1 VRKLL
6 QAGLVVVVLWP
17 SDARALD
24 PGRAITQYRRD
35 HWHTKDGL
43 PQSSVEAI
51 AQSRDGYLW
60 FGTQEGVARF
70 DGVRFVVF
78 DKSNTPALR
87 ANRILSLL
95 ADRRGGVWMGTD
107 GGGMTRYDR
116 GTFTTFRAKEGL
128 PGDTVGCLAQ
138 DQEGN
143 VWIGTDRGLAR
154 FGAGGLKTYTTADG
168 LPAGPVGALLARRAG
183 GVWVGTDT
191 GLVSVEAGRPLSRV
205 PGTRGRVSA
214 LWEDADGTLWLGGN
228 GALTAVRPESSR
240 TYSPADGL
248 PAHSVQA
255 LRRDRDGSL
264 WIGTDGG
271 GLARFRDGR
280 FSIVSTKDG
289 LPTDMV
295 LQVFEDLE
303 GSLWIGMHD
312 GGLDRL
318 RDAKFVTFTTREG
331 LAGDDVWPVFQDR
344 EGSLWFGTSNAGL
357 SRLKGGV
364 FTTFTTRDGL
374 PSNAVQALAQDGSG
388 TLWVGTRGGG
398 LSRIDGGKVSAVA
411 PRGGLPGTAI
421 GALCADR
428 DGSLWIGTR
437 GFGVVRLRGGAFS
450 EVPGLEMVKDVAIHS
465 IHQDRR
471 GDVWIATNGRGL
483 LHIHE
488 GVVAALTTR
497 DGLASDIVNAVRE
510 GSDGSLW
517 IATFGG
523 GLGRLRGGRITSYTV
538 AQGLYDDAVFQVLED
553 GGRNLWMSCNKGI
566 SRVSI
571 AEMDAL
577 DRGAVASLHPVAYGT
592 ADGMKNRE
600 CNGANQP
607 AGIRA
612 ADGRL
617 WFPTIEGVVVVDPE
631 HLPTNRVAPPV
642 VLESLLVD
650 GAPLAARDRLELPP
664 GKESLEFQYT
674 ALSFAVPERVR
685 FRYKLEGLDRDWVE
699 AGARRVAYYTRIP
712 PGSYRFVARAAN
724 DDGVWNEAGA
734 ALSFRLR
741 PRFYQTPWFYAVM
754 AIGLGGLGVLA
765 YRVQV
770 GRAQAREETLV
781 RLVEKRTRQ
790 LEEANQALERL
801 SSLDGLTGIANR
813 RSFDQALE
821 LEWRRGARTGAP
833 LSLILMDVDS
843 FKAYNDA
850 YGHPGGDEA
859 LKRVATALAASL
871 GRAGDLVARYG
882 GEEFVALLPG
892 MAAPDAHV
900 VAERLRDLV
909 EGLGVR
915 HSASATARVL
925 TVSAGVATFF
935 PSEDSSASGL
945 LAAADKALYQA
956 KRSGRNRVVAAPV
969 VAGPP
974 AAG

>member
-1 VRKLL
+1 MRTLL
-6 QAGLVVVVLWP
+6 HAGLAFLVLWP
-17 SDARALD
+17 SEARALD
-24 PGRAITQYRRD
+24 PDRAITQYRRD

-70 DGVRFVVF
+70 DGIRFVVF
-78 DKSNTPALR
+78 DKSNTPAIR
-87 ANRILSLL
+87 GNRILSLL
-95 ADRRGGVWMGTD
+95 ADRRGGVWMGTE

-116 GTFTTFRAKEGL
+116 GAFTTFRAKEGL
-128 PGDTVGCLAQ
+128 PSDTVECLAQ
-138 DQEGN
+138 DQEGI

-154 FGAGGLKTYTTADG
+154 LGAGGLKTYTTADG
-168 LPAGPVGALLARRAG
+168 LPAGGVRALLARRGG
-183 GVWVGTDT
+183 GVWVGTDA
-191 GLVSVEAGRPLSRV
+191 GVVSAEADRPLSPV
-205 PGTRGRVSA
+205 EGSPAHVSA

-228 GALTAVRPESSR
+228 GVLTALRSRGSR
-240 TYSPADGL
+240 TYSSAEGL
-248 PAHSVQA
+248 PGHWVQA
-255 LRRDRDGSL
+255 IRRDRNGNL
-264 WIGTDGG
+264 WVGTDGG

-280 FSIVSTKDG
+280 FAVVSMKDG
-289 LPTDMV
+289 LPSDMV
-295 LQVFEDLE
+295 LRIFEDLE
-303 GSLWIGMHD
+303 GSLWVGMHD

-318 RDAKFVTFTTREG
+318 RDTKFLTFTTREG
-331 LAGDDVWPVFQDR
+331 LAGDDVWPVFEDR

-374 PSNAVQALAQDGSG
+374 PSNSVQALTQDASG

-398 LSRIDGGKVSAVA
+398 LSRIDGGRISAVK
-411 PRGGLPGTAI
+411 PRGGLPGSAI

-428 DGSLWIGTR
+428 DGSLWVGTR
-437 GFGVVRLRGGAFS
+437 GSGVVRLRDGVFA
-450 EVPGLEMVKDVAIHS
+450 EVPGVEFVKGVAIHS

-483 LHIHE
+483 LHLHD
-488 GVVAALTTR
+488 GAVAALTTR
-497 DGLASDIVNAVRE
+497 DGLASDIVNAVLE

-566 SRVSI
+566 SRVSV
-571 AEMDAL
+571 AELDAL
-577 DRGAVASLHPVAYGT
+577 DRGAVASLHPVVYGT
-592 ADGMKNRE
+592 ADGMRNRE

-617 WFPTIEGVVVVDPE
+617 WFPTIEGVVAIDAE

-712 PGSYRFVARAAN
+712 PGSYRFVASAAN
-724 DDGVWNEAGA
+724 DDGVWNEAGVS
-734 ALSFRLR
+734 LSFRLR
-741 PRFYQTPWFYAVM
+741 PRFYQTRWFYALL
-754 AIGLGGLGVLA
+754 ACGLGTVGVLA
-765 YRVQV
+765 SRLQA
-770 GRAQAREETLV
+770 GRARAREEKLV

-801 SSLDGLTGIANR
+801 SSLDGLTGIPNR
-813 RSFDQALE
+813 RSFDQSLE
-821 LEWRRGARTGAP
+821 LEWRRGARTGSP

-859 LKRVATALAASL
+859 LKRVANALAACL

-900 VAERLRDLV
+900 VAERLRGVV
-909 EGLGVR
+909 ESLGLR
-915 HSASATARVL
+915 HAASTTANVL

-935 PSEDSSASGL
+935 PSEDSAPGAL
-945 LAAADKALYQA
+945 VVAADKALYQA
-956 KRSGRNRVVAAPV
+956 KRAGRNRVVAAPV
-969 VAGPP
+969 VAGPST
-974 AAG
+974 AG